1 MFEKLEK
8 NFSKAKIDIDTLK
21 TDIEKISISSKTG
34 EKASRS
40 SLEPITRLRK
50 NKEEIEKAK
59 ENPEIQFIE
68 DKLND
73 ILKGIFN

>member
-8 NFSKAKIDIDTLK
+8 NFSKASIDINTLRSDVQK
-21 TDIEKISISSKTG
+21 MIAASETG

-50 NKEEIEKAK
+50 DEKEIEKAK
-59 ENPEIQFIE
+59 EDPDMQFIE
-68 DKLND
+68 DKIGD
-73 ILKGIFN
+73 ILKGIFD